1 MATHDAAILVASFRG
16 LQGVTDLHH
25 KLSGKMFNSWRD
37 MPGGGGNVNLRIV
50 DFDVI
55 KRSFAFTAIPLLK
68 TISAANAVDSP
79 RSREIMKISFVV
91 PAYNEQALLS
101 RSLTAIRDEIERA
114 GQVLGQDAEIIVV
127 NNASTDRTREVAEA
141 VEGVV
146 VVDEPRKGLV
156 QARWTGFAA
165 STGELIA
172 NIDADTVIP
181 PGWLTEVLR
190 QFERGPRLVGL
201 SGPYIYYGVPN
212 RVNLVVGAYYR
223 LAFTMYLFNRFVLNV
238 GSMLQGGNFIVK
250 RAAMLKLGNP
260 DLRFSFYGE
269 DTDMARR
276 LSKVGGVK
284 FTFRLPAESS
294 GRRLVGEGV
303 FTIGVRYSMNFFWAT
318 FRKKPFTEEWRD
330 IREEM
335 S

>member
-1 MATHDAAILVASFRG
+1 
-16 LQGVTDLHH
+16 
-25 KLSGKMFNSWRD
+25 
-37 MPGGGGNVNLRIV
+37 
-50 DFDVI
+50 
-55 KRSFAFTAIPLLK
+55 
-68 TISAANAVDSP
+68 
-79 RSREIMKISFVV
+79 MKISFVV

-101 RSLTAIRDEIERA
+101 RSLTAIRTEIERA

-141 VEGVV
+141 VEGVA

-223 LAFTMYLFNRFVLNV
+223 LAFIVYLFNRFVLNV
-238 GSMLQGGNFIVK
+238 GSMLQGGNFVVK

-284 FTFRLPAESS
+284 FTFRLPAASS
-294 GRRLVGEGV
+294 GRRLVGEGI
-303 FTIGVRYSMNFFWAT
+303 FTIGIRYSMNFFWAT

>member
-1 MATHDAAILVASFRG
+1 
-16 LQGVTDLHH
+16 
-25 KLSGKMFNSWRD
+25 
-37 MPGGGGNVNLRIV
+37 
-50 DFDVI
+50 
-55 KRSFAFTAIPLLK
+55 
-68 TISAANAVDSP
+68 
-79 RSREIMKISFVV
+79 MKISFVV
-91 PAYNEQALLS
+91 PAYNEQALLT
-101 RSLTAIRDEIERA
+101 RSLTAISDEITRA
-114 GQVLGQDAEIIVV
+114 GQTLGQDAEIIVV
-127 NNASTDRTREVAEA
+127 NNASTDRTREVAESIP
-141 VEGVV
+141 GVR

-156 QARWTGFAA
+156 QARWCGFEA

-181 PGWLTEVLR
+181 PGWLTEAMR
-190 QFERGPRLVGL
+190 QFERNKTLVGL
-201 SGPYIYYGVPN
+201 SGPYKYYGVPN
-212 RVNLVVGAYYR
+212 RVNLVVASYYR
-223 LAFTMYLFNRFVLNV
+223 VAYLAYLMNRFVLNA

-250 RAAMLKLGNP
+250 REAMLKLGSP

-303 FTIGVRYSMNFFWAT
+303 FTIGLRYSMNFFWAT
-318 FRKKPFTEEWRD
+318 FRKKPFTDTWQD
-330 IREEM
+330 IREEP

>member
-1 MATHDAAILVASFRG
+1 
-16 LQGVTDLHH
+16 
-25 KLSGKMFNSWRD
+25 
-37 MPGGGGNVNLRIV
+37 
-50 DFDVI
+50 
-55 KRSFAFTAIPLLK
+55 
-68 TISAANAVDSP
+68 
-79 RSREIMKISFVV
+79 MKISFVV
-91 PAYNEQALLS
+91 PAYNEQALLT
-101 RSLTAIRDEIERA
+101 RSLTAISDEIARA

-141 VEGVV
+141 VAGVR

-156 QARWTGFAA
+156 QARWCGFEA

-181 PGWLTEVLR
+181 PGWLTEVIR
-190 QFERGPRLVGL
+190 QFDRGKSLVAI
-201 SGPYIYYGVPN
+201 SGPYTYYGVPR
-212 RVNLVVGAYYR
+212 RVNMVVASYYR
-223 LAFTMYLFNRFVLNV
+223 LAWLAYAINRFVLNA

-250 RAAMLKLGNP
+250 REAMLKLGSP

-284 FTFRLPAESS
+284 FTFKLPAESS

-303 FTIGVRYSMNFFWAT
+303 FTIGLRYSMNFFWAT
-318 FRKKPFTEEWRD
+318 FRKKPFTDTWQD
-330 IREEM
+330 IREEP